1 MVKSSTD
8 HRMDYIAKFKDPD
21 GVDTTFPLSECTSV
35 KDARQEV
42 RNVFKLEDHPKI
54 KISVTKIKTKR

>member
-1 MVKSSTD
+1 
-8 HRMDYIAKFKDPD
+8 MDYIAKFKDPD

-54 KISVTKIKTKR
+54 KISVTKQKPKK